1 MRFGSCWVAL
11 GVCCGLRGHSLMRWF
26 DASSTHHHM
35 VISTSP
41 IPATRDPARFDP
53 QDQLEKLD
61 DAVTELMV
69 GSGGNVR
76 CVYR

>member
-1 MRFGSCWVAL
+1 
-11 GVCCGLRGHSLMRWF
+11 
-26 DASSTHHHM
+26 M